1 MNPLLSRQLRLLF
14 QRSRFDLLVQLAA
27 ALAVAGILFRKIP
40 AISLMSWLAGI
51 AAIVGMQFIM
61 GRMFLSKSSVAK
73 PVVWQNATA
82 LISLVAG
89 IIWGLLALIQ
99 AEVPNLAQVAL
110 VVATSAVCATVLWS
124 TASSA
129 ISFAA
134 FMLGLLVPWGL
145 ALFHAPLPPST
156 MALAFAGFS
165 VVYLGLFLLINRQTM
180 ELVRLQNQ
188 TARVVRPLANVA
200 AAATAKAQP
209 VTSSVLADSAMTAV
223 ALAERNSRPYSGVKR
238 RASDYRTE
246 LRAPEAPIKSSSFG
260 QIKINDLT
268 TSEPIDPATCTIL
281 VVEDNIDNQ
290 LVALHLLQ
298 KRGYQV
304 VIANNGREALAAV
317 ERQRFE
323 LILMDVQM
331 PEMGGL
337 EATAAIRL
345 KEKQG
350 AKRIPIIA
358 LTANSVSESRE
369 ICLAAGMDDYLN
381 KPISRT
387 RLFAALDTQLKK
399 KSRPTP

>member
-14 QRSRFDLLVQLAA
+14 QRNRLDLLVQLGA
-27 ALAVAGILFRKIP
+27 ALTVAGILFRKIP
-40 AISLMSWLAGI
+40 IISLASWLVGI
-51 AAIVGMQFIM
+51 FAIVGLQFVM
-61 GRMFLSKSSVAK
+61 GRVFLSKPSVAK

-82 LISLVAG
+82 LISLLAG
-89 IIWGLLALIQ
+89 VIWGLLALIQ
-99 AEVPNLAQVAL
+99 TEVPNLAQVAL
-110 VVATSAVCATVLWS
+110 VVATAAVCAAVLWS

-129 ISFAA
+129 ISFPA

-145 ALFHAPLPPST
+145 VLFHGPVSPST
-156 MALAFAGFS
+156 TALAFAGFS

-188 TARVVRPLANVA
+188 TARVVRPLASVA
-200 AAATAKAQP
+200 AATTKAQP

-223 ALAERNSRPYSGVKR
+223 TLAERNSRPYSGVKR
-238 RASDYRTE
+238 RASDYRMDT
-246 LRAPEAPIKSSSFG
+246 RAPELPIKSSSFG

-268 TSEPIDPATCTIL
+268 NSEPIDPATCTIL

-358 LTANSVSESRE
+358 LTANLVSESRE